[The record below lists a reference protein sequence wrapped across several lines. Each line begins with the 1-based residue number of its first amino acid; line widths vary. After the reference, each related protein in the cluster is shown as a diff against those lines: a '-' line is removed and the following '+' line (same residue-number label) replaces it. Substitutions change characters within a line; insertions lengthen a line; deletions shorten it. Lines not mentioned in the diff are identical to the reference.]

1 MGCVL
6 YATLYGHMP
15 RRSVALP
22 SKPKVLWRR
31 ARKMEINNR
40 FYMPYPN
47 HKEVL
52 YLYGVANR
60 VMMHGYRPETWIQY
74 YDESTDN
81 DYIGKWG

>member
-1 MGCVL
+1 
-6 YATLYGHMP
+6 
-15 RRSVALP
+15 
-22 SKPKVLWRR
+22 
-31 ARKMEINNR
+31 MEINNR